1 MKKSEQS
8 KGLRNKLAARV
19 LEDMYAIYMEAAK
32 FAADPT
38 KLRKGQEALL
48 SLYRREPRQFIREFL
63 SIIPKELN
71 LETSLSA
78 ASEEELAALLIDLR
92 ERRARLLAEPETP
105 TEDAKLV
112 H

>member
-1 MKKSEQS
+1 MKNKP
-8 KGLRNKLAARV
+8 KGLRNKLAAQV

-32 FAADPT
+32 FAADPS

-63 SIIPKELN
+63 SIIPRELN
-71 LETSLSA
+71 IEGGLA
-78 ASEEELAALLIDLR
+78 DASEEELHKMLVDLR
-92 ERRARLLAEPETP
+92 ERRARILAESAD
-105 TEDAKLV
+105 EDAKRV